1 MYYPFVCFG
10 EAIHVDTLKPSFPVS
25 CVVVVVVVFIVV
37 VVVVVVVVA
46 VVVVA
51 VIAFLSFFFSFSVSY
66 ISSSIMRVLLLDC
79 LLSSAWGVC
88 FFSVVLLYLQNW
100 LFP

>member
-1 MYYPFVCFG
+1 MICFF
-10 EAIHVDTLKPSFPVS
+10 ILHRTTP
-25 CVVVVVVVFIVV
+25 FIVV

-51 VIAFLSFFFSFSVSY
+51 VVAVIVVAFLSFSFSFSVSY

-79 LLSSAWGVC
+79 LLSSAWGFVSLVLFC
-88 FFSVVLLYLQNW
+88 FTSKIGFFHCNRSPKKPQEELSVR
-100 LFP
+100 

>member
-1 MYYPFVCFG
+1 MFFF
-10 EAIHVDTLKPSFPVS
+10 ILHRTIPS
-25 CVVVVVVVFIVV
+25 IVG

-46 VVVVA
+46 VVVVSVVA

-79 LLSSAWGVC
+79 LFVLGTSS
-88 FFSVVLLYLQNW
+88 
-100 LFP
+100 

>member
-1 MYYPFVCFG
+1 MFFLILHRTTP
-10 EAIHVDTLKPSFPVS
+10 
-25 CVVVVVVVFIVV
+25 FIVV

-51 VIAFLSFFFSFSVSY
+51 VVAVIVVAFLSFSFSFSVSY

-79 LLSSAWGVC
+79 LLDLRLRRSRSHRITPLVG
-88 FFSVVLLYLQNW
+88 
-100 LFP
+100 

>member
-1 MYYPFVCFG
+1 MICCFYI
-10 EAIHVDTLKPSFPVS
+10 AQDDT
-25 CVVVVVVVFIVV
+25 FI

-46 VVVVA
+46 VVVVAVVA

-79 LLSSAWGVC
+79 LL
-88 FFSVVLLYLQNW
+88 
-100 LFP
+100 